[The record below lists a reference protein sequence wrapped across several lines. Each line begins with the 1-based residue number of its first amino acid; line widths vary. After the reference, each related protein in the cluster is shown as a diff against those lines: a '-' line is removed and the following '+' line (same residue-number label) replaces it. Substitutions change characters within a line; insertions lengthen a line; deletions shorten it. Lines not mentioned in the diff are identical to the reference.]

1 MVPEEIPMAW
11 MVITGNR
18 LHDGAVVWRDPDGN
32 WSRDIA
38 DAAIYLTGGQLAKN
52 LDAGRLEEASGLIIG
67 IYEVEVESRDS
78 HVAPARLR
86 ERIRAGGPT
95 ILFA

>member
-1 MVPEEIPMAW
+1 MALI
-11 MVITGNR
+11 MITGNR
-18 LHDGAVVWRDPDGN
+18 LRDGAVVWRDSGGN

-38 DAAIYLTGGQLAKN
+38 DAAAYLTDGQLAKE
-52 LDAGRLEEASGLIIG
+52 LDAGRLEEAGGRIIG
-67 IYEVEVESRDS
+67 VYEVEVELRGS